1 MNKKTKWIY
10 LTLFSVWIC
19 WFAKA
24 ESKISPNFLNPPNQI
39 VAQAPGQEAPAA
51 EATEGEG
58 AAAPAAAAEGGENLN
73 QTDIRKLLSTQP
85 DPSVVLEPIDDP
97 PAKPQAKPKPGPP
110 RPPTVALPGK
120 AKMGFSSRLQAD
132 ALSMPEVAVIISN
145 KQFFPARLRMR
156 EGVQTKL
163 YFTSTDERPAA
174 VVIEKLQVQRW
185 VAKENEGP
193 KTTSELDKAKWEVT
207 KEVNKHTIT
216 EILISPVRGNYSYH
230 DVISGAKGQIIVE

>member
-1 MNKKTKWIY
+1 MNKKTK
-10 LTLFSVWIC
+10 SVLLVVVLG
-19 WFAKA
+19 WFGAFAQA
-24 ESKISPNFLNPPNQI
+24 ENKIDPNFLNPPNQVI
-39 VAQAPGQEAPAA
+39 ATAPQAAPEGAPAV
-51 EATEGEG
+51 EGDA
-58 AAAPAAAAEGGENLN
+58 AAAPSAEGGENLN

-85 DPSVVLEPIDDP
+85 DPSVVLEPIEEE
-97 PAKPQAKPKPGPP
+97 KPKAAVKAKPGPP
-110 RPPTVALPGK
+110 RAPTVALPGSK
-120 AKMGFSSRLQAD
+120 TKMGFSARLQAD

-156 EGVQTKL
+156 EGIQTKL
-163 YFTSTDERPAA
+163 YFTTTDERPAA

-185 VAKENEGP
+185 VAKENEQP
-193 KTTSELDKAKWEVT
+193 KTNSELEKAKFEVT